1 VLVKD
6 ARMSYFKPPAMHRRA
21 IWPWFALA
29 TAFLIG
35 VFPWLPAPYNGDTI
49 ILAAELHFQGQ
60 S

>member
-1 VLVKD
+1 
-6 ARMSYFKPPAMHRRA
+6 MSYFKPPAMHRRA